1 MAINQSSADLLQR
14 EAQIE
19 ALLDAMTLQE
29 QVSLLAGADFWTT
42 VPVLSLI
49 HISEPTRPY

>member
-29 QVSLLAGADFWTT
+29 QVSLLAGADFWTCLLYT
-42 VPVLSLI
+42 SDAAD
-49 HISEPTRPY
+49 E